1 VMAVS
6 EMKATENT
14 LIFPAPL
21 PAQCRVERPGK
32 GALMQTFVCVR
43 QGFRALHHD
52 EGRSCPSTQT
62 NPTRIGCRERFA
74 VPSRR
79 REEAPSPRP
88 HPTVR
93 RLDARQG
100 FRALHRDRERRPL
113 RPHEAQPL

>member
-1 VMAVS
+1 MTAVS
-6 EMKATENT
+6 EMKVTKNT
-14 LIFPAPL
+14 LIFLMPL
-21 PAQCRVERPGK
+21 PCSMPGGQSPK

-62 NPTRIGCRERFA
+62 NPMRIGCRERLA

-79 REEAPSPRP
+79 REATPSPRP

-93 RLDARQG
+93 RLDARQD
-100 FRALHRDRERRPL
+100 FRALHHDGERRPL
-113 RPHEAQPL
+113 RPHEARPL